1 MKNATS
7 VDTSKFAK
15 KIGLATLKIGTDKL
29 DINKLKYVPT
39 NLSNLNSKVDQL
51 DVDKLVLVPADLSKL
66 SDVVNIDVV
75 KKDAY
80 DAKIKRI
87 EDKKPETSN

>member
-1 MKNATS
+1 M
-7 VDTSKFAK
+7 
-15 KIGLATLKIGTDKL
+15 
-29 DINKLKYVPT
+29 KYVPT

-51 DVDKLVLVPADLSKL
+51 DLDKLVLAPADLSKL
-66 SDVVNIDVV
+66 SDVVNVDVV
-75 KKDAY
+75 KKDVY

>member
-15 KIGLATLKIGTDKL
+15 NIGLATLKIGVDKL
-29 DINKLKYVPT
+29 DISKLKYVPT
-39 NLSNLNSKVDQL
+39 NLSNLNSKVGQL
-51 DVDKLVLVPADLSKL
+51 DVNKLVLVHADLSKL

-75 KKDAY
+75 KKDVY
-80 DAKIKRI
+80 DAKIKHI

>member
-1 MKNATS
+1 M
-7 VDTSKFAK
+7 
-15 KIGLATLKIGTDKL
+15 
-29 DINKLKYVPT
+29 KYVPT

-51 DVDKLVLVPADLSKL
+51 DLDKLVLAPADLSKL
-66 SDVVNIDVV
+66 SDVVNLDVV
-75 KKDAY
+75 KKDVY